1 MMTREQVVAHYCTRI
16 GTVVT
21 NREWAWCQVFGLF
34 RVAVIAQ
41 QVCLRYLAEQTTNK
55 QFRFFGV
62 AVVLLELRCRRII
75 RAAGRMAPETADAQV
90 GR

>member
-1 MMTREQVVAHYCTRI
+1 VKKGSTGMAENQPRKDLA
-16 GTVVT
+16 
-21 NREWAWCQVFGLF
+21 NGLE
-34 RVAVIAQ
+34 
-41 QVCLRYLAEQTTNK
+41 CK